1 MIQYLLKKNANMSIF
16 AIFFYLSVLSIRL
29 HQQQRRSPMEI
40 NAQHQ
45 FSKSEI
51 KMNDE
56 RKTSSI
62 SNYLRGMVFW

>member
-1 MIQYLLKKNANMSIF
+1 MIQYLLKKNANMSISV
-16 AIFFYLSVLSIRL
+16 IFLFLPLCRL
-29 HQQQRRSPMEI
+29 YVRGAQQRRLPMEI

-62 SNYLRGMVFW
+62 FTYLRGN